1 MRSHEQE
8 LISALVEGRL
18 DDEAE
23 ALALIASSDAL
34 HAEYEAQKLA
44 YDTLSAIPPAQ
55 LSDQERAA
63 LRRDVWTE
71 LQAQPTPGSSTTP
84 WYFRWSTAAAGL
96 FIVVGVLTITNLGG
110 SGSGDASTEVA
121 SVTTSAAALAPE
133 ETAAKDGEPDDVTEA
148 LDADTADAAG
158 AAGNMRTIPDP
169 ILQAFGLISDELRL
183 NDPRL
188 PGTSS
193 SKLQALAADHESCLT
208 EAALEGYEAVSEFF
222 HPTIGDSETF
232 ATAYLAAVPV
242 DQPTGPETP
251 VAYVVLATC
260 TLFYIDE

>member
-23 ALALIASSDAL
+23 ALAVIASSDAL
-34 HAEYEAQKLA
+34 LAEYEAQKLA
-44 YDTLSAIPPAQ
+44 YNALSAIPPAQ

-71 LQAQPTPGSSTTP
+71 LQAQPTPGSSRTP

-96 FIVVGVLTITNLGG
+96 FIVVGVLTIANLGG
-110 SGSGDASTEVA
+110 TGSRDASTEA
-121 SVTTSAAALAPE
+121 FSVTTSAAALAPE
-133 ETAAKDGEPDDVTEA
+133 EAAAKDGETDDAAEA
-148 LDADTADAAG
+148 LDAGAADAPG
-158 AAGNMRTIPDP
+158 AAGSMRTIPDP
-169 ILQAFGLISDELRL
+169 ILQAFALISNELRL

-188 PGTSS
+188 EGTSS
-193 SKLQALAADHESCLT
+193 SELQALAADHESCLT

-222 HPTIGDSETF
+222 DPTVGESETL
-232 ATAYLAAVPV
+232 ATPYLAAVPA
-242 DQPTGPETP
+242 DQPIGPETP

>member
-18 DDEAE
+18 EDEAE

-44 YDTLSAIPPAQ
+44 YDALSAIPPAQ

-71 LQAQPTPGSSTTP
+71 LQTQPTPGSSTTP

-110 SGSGDASTEVA
+110 GGSRDTSTEA
-121 SVTTSAAALAPE
+121 FSVTTSAAVLAPE
-133 ETAAKDGEPDDVTEA
+133 EAAAKDGETDDAAEA
-148 LDADTADAAG
+148 LDADAAG

-183 NDPRL
+183 NDPRFA
-188 PGTSS
+188 GTSS
-193 SKLQALAADHESCLT
+193 SELQALAADHESCLT
-208 EAALEGYEAVSEFF
+208 EAALEGYEVVSEFF
-222 HPTIGDSETF
+222 DPTVGESEAI
-232 ATAYLAAVPV
+232 ATAFLAAVPA
-242 DQPTGPETP
+242 DQPIGPETP

>member
-18 DDEAE
+18 EDEAE
-23 ALALIASSDAL
+23 ALDLIASSDAL

-44 YDTLSAIPPAQ
+44 YDALSAIPPAQ

-71 LQAQPTPGSSTTP
+71 LRAQPTSGSSTTP
-84 WYFRWSTAAAGL
+84 WYFRWSAAAAGL
-96 FIVVGVLTITNLGG
+96 FIVVGILAITNLGG
-110 SGSGDASTEVA
+110 SGSRDASTEA
-121 SVTTSAAALAPE
+121 FSVTTSAAALAPE
-133 ETAAKDGEPDDVTEA
+133 EAAAKDGETDDAAEA
-148 LDADTADAAG
+148 LDADAAG
-158 AAGNMRTIPDP
+158 KMRTIPDP

-183 NDPRL
+183 NDPRFA
-188 PGTSS
+188 GTSS
-193 SKLQALAADHESCLT
+193 SELQALAADHESCLT

-222 HPTIGDSETF
+222 HPTVGESETI
-232 ATAYLAAVPV
+232 ATAFLAAVPA